1 MKINKILAGAFVAL
15 SLLSCNRELETE
27 SAKLI
32 SEEQIPDDAASLDKY
47 LNGIYLGFRNHGS
60 GGTTTHTDFGIMSI
74 KAGVDLLSNDLIQ
87 AKQQHLG
94 RYYNYEARQSD
105 NFTNEIVWNTFYSK
119 IFDINRLIEKIEAI
133 GVNNENRHI
142 YGQLL
147 ALRAYSY
154 FNLVRFYALTYVGH
168 QNELGVPLVTTASSP
183 ETPRARATVREVYNQ
198 ITSDIENA
206 ITSLNG
212 FTQRN
217 IAQIDQRAAKAIA
230 ADIYLEIGDYTKA
243 AAYANDARTGKT
255 LMSQADYTGAGFSLK
270 TNPEIIWGFDNSL
283 QTKNIGN
290 HYASFFSMYDSMN
303 EGYAGA
309 AGIYKIIDKR
319 LYDKIP
325 STDYR
330 KQVFNGATESTYTF
344 NGKTKKHP
352 PYVSRKFKDL
362 TFFEG
367 DYIYIRASSLY
378 YIEAEALARLGQT
391 AQARQVLY
399 DITSV
404 RDTGYTLSTNSGQS
418 LIDEIILQKRI
429 ELWGEGYAWFDMK
442 RLGVDLVRD
451 YPGSNHTFGKFNI
464 SYSTDYNQYRFQIPQ
479 SEVSN
484 NPNIVQNPVK

>member
-1 MKINKILAGAFVAL
+1 M
-15 SLLSCNRELETE
+15 
-27 SAKLI
+27 
-32 SEEQIPDDAASLDKY
+32 
-47 LNGIYLGFRNHGS
+47 
-60 GGTTTHTDFGIMSI
+60 
-74 KAGVDLLSNDLIQ
+74 
-87 AKQQHLG
+87 
-94 RYYNYEARQSD
+94 
-105 NFTNEIVWNTFYSK
+105 
-119 IFDINRLIEKIEAI
+119 
-133 GVNNENRHI
+133 
-142 YGQLL
+142 
-147 ALRAYSY
+147 
-154 FNLVRFYALTYVGH
+154 
-168 QNELGVPLVTTASSP
+168 
-183 ETPRARATVREVYNQ
+183 REVYNQ

-319 LYDKIP
+319 LYDQIP
-325 STDYR
+325 NTDYR
-330 KQVFNGATESTYTF
+330 KQVFNGAAASAYTF
-344 NGKTKKHP
+344 NGKTKTHP
-352 PYVSRKFKDL
+352 AYVSRKFKDL